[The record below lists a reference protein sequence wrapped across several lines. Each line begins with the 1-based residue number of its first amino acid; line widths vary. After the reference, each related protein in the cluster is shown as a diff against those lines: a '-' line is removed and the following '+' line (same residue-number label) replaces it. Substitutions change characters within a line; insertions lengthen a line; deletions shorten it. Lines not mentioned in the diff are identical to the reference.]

1 MANDNM
7 KFTRQ
12 LLQMQHSVLVNVI
25 QFLDSKGHSDEKIRS
40 IVDQVLNHMDYTYQ
54 LSREELDEAENAK
67 A

>member
-7 KFTRQ
+7 KFTRDLINSQ
-12 LLQMQHSVLVNVI
+12 SSVLSAVI
-25 QFLDSKGHSDEKIRS
+25 QFLDSNGHSNEKIREL
-40 IVDQVLNHMDYTYQ
+40 VDQVLNHFDNVKE

>member
-7 KFTRQ
+7 KFTRDLINSQ
-12 LLQMQHSVLVNVI
+12 SSVLSAVI
-25 QFLDSKGHSDEKIRS
+25 QFLDSNGHSNEKIREL
-40 IVDQVLNHMDYTYQ
+40 VDQVLNHMDSTIE

>member
-7 KFTRQ
+7 KWTRELIRSQ
-12 LLQMQHSVLVNVI
+12 SSVLSSVI
-25 QFLDSKGHSDEKIRS
+25 QHLDLNGQSNSQIREL
-40 IVDQVLNHMDYTYQ
+40 VDQVLNHYDSVIK

>member
-7 KFTRQ
+7 KWTRQ
-12 LLQMQHSVLVNVI
+12 LIDSQSSVLSAVI
-25 QFLDSKGHSDEKIRS
+25 QFLDSNGHSNEKIREL
-40 IVDQVLNHMDYTYQ
+40 VDQVLNHFDNVKE

>member
-7 KFTRQ
+7 KFTRDLINSQ
-12 LLQMQHSVLVNVI
+12 SSVLSAVI
-25 QFLDSKGHSDEKIRS
+25 QFLDSNGHSNEKIRVL
-40 IVDQVLNHMDYTYQ
+40 VDQVLNHFDNVKE

>member
-7 KFTRQ
+7 KFTRDLINSQ
-12 LLQMQHSVLVNVI
+12 SSVLSAVI
-25 QFLDSKGHSDEKIRS
+25 QFLDRNGHSNEKIREL
-40 IVDQVLNHMDYTYQ
+40 VDQVLNHFDNVKE